1 LRTSSSWRKRW
12 RYPQG
17 TCSSIYPNHF
27 GVQLSVFGDTSGD
40 TLFRNPV
47 HRVAAACI
55 SQLAPTVT
63 NERVSASECITV
75 QAGAMWKK
83 RTQSPRGQP
92 RGSSTPPPGTKSQ
105 QLGSLLRSGGQFGP
119 VSCAHFCAQRCLA
132 ILYSA
137 CATCGG
143 SSAHGYVDPSSLHQ
157 LDALVSNVRGT
168 PNRQQER
175 AEVMGSLRMQ

>member
-1 LRTSSSWRKRW
+1 L
-12 RYPQG
+12 
-17 TCSSIYPNHF
+17 
-27 GVQLSVFGDTSGD
+27 
-40 TLFRNPV
+40 
-47 HRVAAACI
+47 AA
-55 SQLAPTVT
+55 TVT
-63 NERVSASECITV
+63 NERGSASRWITM
-75 QAGAMWKK
+75 QAGAMLKK
-83 RTQSPRGQP
+83 RTQNPRGQP
-92 RGSSTPPPGTKSQ
+92 HGGSTPPGTKSQ

-168 PNRQQER
+168 PNRQQETADLYVGILEATVHPESWGEC
-175 AEVMGSLRMQ
+175 AERLWESRRRPGSVPCHHPP